1 MTGRPPRS
9 SGCNAVSVARPG
21 PGRGV
26 SVSLARGDEKKCPSG
41 FPFVYPDG
49 KGVSPC
55 NAAIVVPAGTI
66 PAGSGIFRGS
76 EKSPHR
82 AGGNEQDPLF
92 RLFLGDRGGNDVCGE
107 PLPDGRGEGSS
118 PSAPRS
124 PVARL
129 LPVRRARLLLGDG
142 GDAGDGQVL
151 LPERV
156 HAAPPRDRL
165 PRSEER
171 RVGKECRSRW
181 SPYH

>member
-55 NAAIVVPAGTI
+55 NGAIVVPAGTI

-82 AGGNEQDPLF
+82 AEGDEQDPLF
-92 RLFLGDRGGNDVCGE
+92 RLLLRDRGGHDVRGA
-107 PLPDGRGEGSS
+107 PRPDGGGEGS
-118 PSAPRS
+118 PPCAPRS
-124 PVARL
+124 PRSRL
-129 LPVRRARLLLGDG
+129 FPFRGTGLLLGDG
-142 GDAGDGQVL
+142 GDAGERKTL

-156 HAAPPRDRL
+156 REA
-165 PRSEER
+165 S
-171 RVGKECRSRW
+171 S
-181 SPYH
+181 